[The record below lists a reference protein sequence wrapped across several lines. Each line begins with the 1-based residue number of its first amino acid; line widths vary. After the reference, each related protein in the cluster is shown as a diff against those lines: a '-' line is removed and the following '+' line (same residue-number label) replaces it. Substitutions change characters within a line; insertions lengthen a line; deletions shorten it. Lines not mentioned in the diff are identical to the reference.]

1 MVAAT
6 IGGEIIAVPY
16 ACYHLGLYLSIGL
29 LILTAALSHISNMMY
44 LKIKDLTPC
53 HLESIYEIAYLL
65 LGRPAIYIVCIVQ
78 YLLNFSSIVLYYV
91 IIGDT
96 LGSISAHFF
105 VNIEANMTQKE
116 VKALMKNESFWVQL
130 LSHRATSVLIVGAAL
145 LSIIFMRQLSEL
157 REIAY
162 IFIGV
167 MVLFIGMLLV
177 ELLSAGG
184 EGITMTYDE
193 IKGPKFDYHLITAFS
208 IIVFSY
214 NVQFLVFPAF
224 SELKNRSNARFA
236 ISSILS
242 VTIETIAYMATA
254 FLAILLFGT

>member
-1 MVAAT
+1 
-6 IGGEIIAVPY
+6 
-16 ACYHLGLYLSIGL
+16 
-29 LILTAALSHISNMMY
+29 
-44 LKIKDLTPC
+44 
-53 HLESIYEIAYLL
+53 
-65 LGRPAIYIVCIVQ
+65 
-78 YLLNFSSIVLYYV
+78 
-91 IIGDT
+91 
-96 LGSISAHFF
+96 
-105 VNIEANMTQKE
+105 
-116 VKALMKNESFWVQL
+116 MKNESFWVQL

-167 MVLFIGMLLV
+167 MILFIGMLLV

-184 EGITMTYDE
+184 AGITMTYDE
-193 IKGPKFDYHLITAFS
+193 IAGPKFDYHLITAFS

-236 ISSILS
+236 YSSILS
-242 VTIETIAYMATA
+242 VIIETVAYMATA
-254 FLAILLFGT
+254 LLAILLFGTQGIKPDMLDNMAERPGSMSVILRFVFCILLIFDVPFLFFATKE